1 LKQPTILIIDD
12 QPEILKTVG
21 GLLEDEGYRAVTA
34 SGGSDGIARVADGD
48 ISMILLDIYMPGM
61 DGLET
66 LSRLKQ
72 TSPQVPVIMISGQ
85 ATIDTAVK
93 ATKLGAVDFVEK
105 PLQPERLLLSI
116 KNALEKETLRSQNV
130 RLTGELRERRVM
142 IGASAAMRKLREE
155 LLRAAPSRARVLIY
169 GENGTGKEMVAAA
182 IHENSPRRDRPF
194 VKLNCA
200 AIPKDLMESELF
212 GYEKGAFTGAI
223 SRKEGR
229 FDLADGSTLLLDE
242 IGDMSLDTQAKLLRV
257 LEESEFERL
266 GGKVSIKVDVRV
278 ISSTNKDLAE
288 EIKKGNFRE
297 DLYFRI
303 AGIPVRVPP
312 LRERKEDIPVLV
324 DHFVKVFCEENNR
337 PAREFSDDAR
347 ARLMGYDWPGN
358 VRELKNVVER
368 LVIMTDEKIITGAS
382 LGALVSQSPARG
394 AYGGSGA
401 RPLGDLVD
409 DFERAL
415 IASELEKSGWNVSQ
429 AAAKL
434 GIDRAN
440 LHRKMRRYGISRE
453 GDAAPVGPS
462 DLPDAADP
470 ADSADPPAE

>member
-1 LKQPTILIIDD
+1 VRKHTILVIDD
-12 QPEILKTVG
+12 QPEILKTVS

-34 SGGSDGIARVADGD
+34 PGGSDGLARVAEGD
-48 ISMILLDIYMPGM
+48 ISLILMDIYMPGM

-66 LSRLKQ
+66 LGRLKQ
-72 TSPQVPVIMISGQ
+72 TSPDVPVIMISGQ

-116 KNALEKETLRSQNV
+116 KNVLEKEDLRSQNV
-130 RLTGELRERRVM
+130 RLAGELREKRAM
-142 IGASAAMRKLREE
+142 IGESAPMRRLREE
-155 LLRAAPSRARVLIY
+155 ILRAAPSKARVLIY
-169 GENGTGKEMVAAA
+169 GENGTGKELVAAA
-182 IHENSPRRDRPF
+182 IHENSPRHQRPF

-212 GYEKGAFTGAI
+212 GHEKGAFTGAI

-288 EIKKGNFRE
+288 EIKKGYFRE

-303 AGIPVRVPP
+303 AGIPVRVPA
-312 LRERKEDIPVLV
+312 LRERKEDIALLAN
-324 DHFVKVFCEENNR
+324 HFAQVFCGENNR
-337 PAREFSDDAR
+337 PLRDFDDDAL
-347 ARLMGYDWPGN
+347 ATLVGYDWPGN

-368 LVIMTDEKIITGAS
+368 LVIMTDEKTISGAS
-382 LGALVSQSPARG
+382 I
-394 AYGGSGA
+394 
-401 RPLGDLVD
+401 RPLVNKARAAASSGTRSLGEMVD

-415 IASELEKSGWNVSQ
+415 IAGELEKAGWNVSQ
-429 AAAKL
+429 AAARM

-440 LHRKMRRYGISRE
+440 LHRKMRRYGISRAGSP
-453 GDAAPVGPS
+453 GDEPLAGPG
-462 DLPDAADP
+462 AAD
-470 ADSADPPAE
+470 AGE

>member
-1 LKQPTILIIDD
+1 MRKHTVLVIDD
-12 QPEILKTVG
+12 QPEILKTVS

-34 SGGSDGIARVADGD
+34 PGGSDGIARVAEGD
-48 ISMILLDIYMPGM
+48 ISLVLLDIFMPGM

-66 LSRLKQ
+66 LGRLKQ
-72 TSPQVPVIMISGQ
+72 TSPDVPVIMISGQ

-105 PLQPERLLLSI
+105 PLAPERLLLSI
-116 KNALEKETLRSQNV
+116 RNVLEKEDLRTQNV
-130 RLTGELRERRVM
+130 RLAGELREKRAM
-142 IGASAAMRKLREE
+142 IGDSPPMRRLRDEI
-155 LLRAAPSRARVLIY
+155 LKAAPSKARVLIC
-169 GENGTGKEMVAAA
+169 GENGTGKELVAAA
-182 IHENSPRRDRPF
+182 IHENSPRRGRPF

-212 GYEKGAFTGAI
+212 GHEKGAFTGALA
-223 SRKEGR
+223 RKEGR
-229 FDLADGSTLLLDE
+229 FDLADGGTLLLDE

-303 AGIPVRVPP
+303 AGIPIRVPA
-312 LRERKEDIPVLV
+312 LRERKEDVPLLAR
-324 DHFVKVFCEENNR
+324 HFAQVFSTDNNR
-337 PAREFSDDAR
+337 PPKEFGDDAV
-347 ARLMGYDWPGN
+347 ATLIGYDWPGN

-368 LVIMTDEKIITGAS
+368 LVIMTDESAITA
-382 LGALVSQSPARG
+382 AAIRPLVSQAR
-394 AYGGSGA
+394 AAASAGA
-401 RPLGDLVD
+401 RSLSEMVD

-415 IASELEKSGWNVSQ
+415 IASELEKAAWNVSQ
-429 AAAKL
+429 AAARM

-440 LHRKMRRYGISRE
+440 LHRKMRRYGICRE
-453 GDAAPVGPS
+453 GDV
-462 DLPDAADP
+462 
-470 ADSADPPAE
+470 PPAE